1 MWLSEKVKERER
13 RGESLS
19 DVCPL
24 SELNKNRERERGG
37 RIKERRN
44 CETEDLH
51 ANRQA
56 AVK

>member
-24 SELNKNRERERGG
+24 SELNKNRERERGKNK
-37 RIKERRN
+37 RKKK
-44 CETEDLH
+44 L
-51 ANRQA
+51 
-56 AVK
+56 

>member
-1 MWLSEKVKERER
+1 MVKWESEGERKK
-13 RGESLS
+13 GESLS